1 METITNSREL
11 FIIEIIIN
19 YLQSAYPNIY
29 GDKEIIR
36 KYIQYNKLNNKKHLS
51 EDNKDIKFTTEE
63 NEKLEE
69 LNVYFFGNEDGSSSF
84 YSDLPG
90 NYLMTI
96 RTIKQLISTNNKSIQ
111 EAISSIYSLF
121 QNKEITEDSQ
131 ALNYYLNEIIIPSL
145 LISLDGNYIN
155 EKIDTKISRDEYKF
169 DKYKEIEIE
178 EKRKIE
184 KKEREK
190 REEEKK
196 IEEKEKKLIKEKKDK
211 RLEDEKLSEK
221 IKIDIEKNQEKNKR
235 ESDTKKRNDIKKL
248 KKDFDDTYQKFLL
261 EMNLNIKDPILKKI
275 LEGINDYSQCKDKL
289 RTQTDETIK
298 KKLVKYCELLKIKK
312 DINDTNDINEITK
325 LQKMFNSKIKEF
337 FESDKLY
344 EDPKLKDDKT
354 YIKKEINEMD
364 IFFNKNYSEYDRI
377 LAIQKNIEIDA
388 KKEFKIG
395 ELCKIIIEFQLLKND
410 ILINELYVK
419 NIDFKKYMDQ
429 LIYYFTILKICFRY
443 CNNKEIFILIINH
456 LLIDKEEYF
465 TINPKISELY
475 AELINKI
482 SSIKEDDATD
492 DEKECL
498 FYNISKELWKFYN
511 LKTFENDTEI
521 FDLNIFNKVITGE
534 GNILDKITNFQENA
548 KICQQYFFQELTPT
562 NDMKTLYLYLYKK
575 YEKIL
580 FQINPKINRN
590 IKTDKNNYDIL
601 IKKILSEINK
611 ISKKS
616 LKNEEALKNLKQ
628 YNDYIKSIYSYEK
641 FTTKYLENYDIN
653 LIKAHYN
660 KIYINKF

>member
-221 IKIDIEKNQEKNKR
+221 IKIDIEKNQEKTVLR
-235 ESDTKKRNDIKKL
+235 GPSDPFRSVIVSYIVMYVYIILYVIQCPVILTDP
-248 KKDFDDTYQKFLL
+248 F
-261 EMNLNIKDPILKKI
+261 NIKYVIGSHVIHIMDP
-275 LEGINDYSQCKDKL
+275 C
-289 RTQTDETIK
+289 
-298 KKLVKYCELLKIKK
+298 
-312 DINDTNDINEITK
+312 
-325 LQKMFNSKIKEF
+325 
-337 FESDKLY
+337 
-344 EDPKLKDDKT
+344 
-354 YIKKEINEMD
+354 
-364 IFFNKNYSEYDRI
+364 
-377 LAIQKNIEIDA
+377 
-388 KKEFKIG
+388 
-395 ELCKIIIEFQLLKND
+395 
-410 ILINELYVK
+410 
-419 NIDFKKYMDQ
+419 
-429 LIYYFTILKICFRY
+429 
-443 CNNKEIFILIINH
+443 H
-456 LLIDKEEYF
+456 
-465 TINPKISELY
+465 
-475 AELINKI
+475 
-482 SSIKEDDATD
+482 
-492 DEKECL
+492 
-498 FYNISKELWKFYN
+498 
-511 LKTFENDTEI
+511 
-521 FDLNIFNKVITGE
+521 
-534 GNILDKITNFQENA
+534 
-548 KICQQYFFQELTPT
+548 TP
-562 NDMKTLYLYLYKK
+562 
-575 YEKIL
+575 
-580 FQINPKINRN
+580 
-590 IKTDKNNYDIL
+590 
-601 IKKILSEINK
+601 
-611 ISKKS
+611 
-616 LKNEEALKNLKQ
+616 
-628 YNDYIKSIYSYEK
+628 
-641 FTTKYLENYDIN
+641 
-653 LIKAHYN
+653 
-660 KIYINKF
+660 